1 MVRLQ
6 LDYQA
11 FLTLEGTSILVQGT
25 IIVST
30 DANNVTDPTWSC
42 AVDGR
47 PIRNPDPTFGSP
59 ENNWPLCELDTIS
72 SGQHVLTVQVTSK
85 GQAFYFDSLIYTP
98 PPGAVFQSA
107 VLIYPDGDPALSYG
121 PGWKE
126 AGEQVAQT
134 AGTQVTLSF
143 HGEPT

>member
-6 LDYQA
+6 LEYQA
-11 FLTLEGTSILVQGT
+11 LLTLEGTSILVQGT

-42 AVDGR
+42 AVDGI

-59 ENNWPLCELDTIS
+59 ENNWPLCEQDTIS

-98 PPGAVFQSA
+98 PPDALFQSA
-107 VLIYPDGDPALSYG
+107 VLIYADGDPALSYS